1 MCPVRVSQRKA
12 RDEHMFSALPSI
24 AAGSAPYQHL
34 RSAPQAD
41 ITSLSVYAT
50 NQLDDQIR
58 PLPRLAPIT
67 LTKPSIK
74 SFAVAPNCDHDDSQ
88 SEERDRPD
96 FRQDVRQIISFEK

>member
-1 MCPVRVSQRKA
+1 MEEYVVIPGGKRLIKRFHCLLL
-12 RDEHMFSALPSI
+12 LPI
-24 AAGSAPYQHL
+24 EKLPA
-34 RSAPQAD
+34 
-41 ITSLSVYAT
+41 

-96 FRQDVRQIISFEK
+96 FRQDVRQMVSFEK